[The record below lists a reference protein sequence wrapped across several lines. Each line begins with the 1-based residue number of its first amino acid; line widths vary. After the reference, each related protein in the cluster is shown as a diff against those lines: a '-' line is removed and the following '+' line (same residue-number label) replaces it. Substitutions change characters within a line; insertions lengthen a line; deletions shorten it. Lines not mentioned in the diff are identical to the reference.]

1 MNTNKSADCSDSE
14 ASSGFGKCSMDI
26 ESVPVINSDDGMIS
40 KVLSEREIRSA
51 DAIDKCG
58 RQMKQEVRRIGL

>member
-1 MNTNKSADCSDSE
+1 
-14 ASSGFGKCSMDI
+14 MDV
-26 ESVPVINSDDGMIS
+26 ELVPVINSDDGMIS